1 MSLPTTLLSAQLVDA
16 PQPVESN
23 DIPDAYWLLLT
34 PLNIPDELSED
45 EQSPPPV
52 MRFWVTRRLAFVT
65 ADVAF
70 FAAVLVVVSAF
81 FAAVLVVVSAFFAA
95 ILVVEA
101 AFFAAVLVVEAAFL
115 ATVLLVVSDFLA
127 TVLLVVSAFLATI
140 LALPFASDRAS
151 MTAALAVLDD
161 AFPLSNARIA
171 AAFAVE

>member
-34 PLNIPDELSED
+34 PLNIPDELSD

-127 TVLLVVSAFLATI
+127 TILLVVSAFLATI